1 MPKYNYDVI
10 VIGGGVA
17 GFAAAGM
24 ATGIGKRVLLIE
36 KDRLGGSCNLHT
48 CMPTKAL
55 IRAGIVR
62 DTLVSTEKFGLGFSP
77 GHIGTD
83 KVFRYVTRVIDD
95 VSKLD
100 TVESFQEMG
109 IDIKFGSPEFL
120 DNHRVRLDGHSISGG
135 KFIIATGGRPAEIE
149 INGYRDAPYL
159 NNQTVFNLDKMP
171 ASIIIIGG
179 GPAGLEFASAFNL
192 LGLEVT
198 VVELADTILTRE
210 DGELVTMLS
219 GHLTERGIK
228 ILTGHKSLK
237 LKKAGAMTQLEVQN
251 KAGASSI
258 LEAEA
263 VLLTIGRQPN
273 IEGLNLDKAGVK
285 YTGKGITVNQR
296 QKTSADNIY
305 ACGDVTGIYQMA
317 ATSEYQA
324 LVAANNAVIPLL
336 KQKADYKHL
345 IWVTFTEPP
354 LAHAGLTEEEAR
366 AKYGNN
372 IRIYRYDY
380 KSIRRAKMEQN
391 DFGLAKFICT
401 KNFKLVGIQ
410 ILGDR
415 AEELAHEAQVVK
427 VFGKPIHRLHFVPH
441 AYPTYAEG
449 IIKRIGDM
457 AYLDWMSSN
466 PFIRLGLKIM
476 PGFRNNMAA
485 VKSKL

>member
-1 MPKYNYDVI
+1 MSKYDYDVV

-24 ATGIGKRVLLIE
+24 AAGVGKRVLLIE
-36 KDRLGGSCNLHT
+36 KDRLGGSCNLYT
-48 CMPTKAL
+48 CMPTKTL

-62 DTLVSTEKFGLGFSP
+62 DTLVSAEKFGLGFNP
-77 GHIGTD
+77 GSITAD
-83 KVFRYVTRVIDD
+83 RVFPYVKKVIAD
-95 VSKLD
+95 VSELD
-100 TVESFQEMG
+100 TVESFREIG

-120 DNHRVRLDGHSISGG
+120 DNHRVLLDGHAISGS
-135 KFIIATGGRPAEIE
+135 KFIIATGGRPAQID
-149 INGYRDAPYL
+149 IDGYKEAPYL
-159 NNQTVFNLDKMP
+159 NNQTVFDLEKMP

-192 LGLEVT
+192 LGVKVT
-198 VVELADTILTRE
+198 VVELADAILIRE
-210 DGELVTMLS
+210 DRELAVRLS
-219 GHLTERGIK
+219 KRLIEQGITV
-228 ILTGHKSLK
+228 LTGHKSVK
-237 LKKAGAMTQLEVQN
+237 LAKVGQLTRLEVQDKAGAT
-251 KAGASSI
+251 SI

-285 YTGKGITVNQR
+285 YTGKGISVNQR

-317 ATSEYQA
+317 ATSEQQA

-366 AKYGNN
+366 ARYGNS
-372 IRIYRYDY
+372 IRVYRYDY

-401 KNFKLVGIQ
+401 KNFKLVGVQ

-427 VFGKPIHRLHFVPH
+427 VFGKPMHRLHFVPH
-441 AYPTYAEG
+441 AYPTYAES

-485 VKSKL
+485 IKSKL